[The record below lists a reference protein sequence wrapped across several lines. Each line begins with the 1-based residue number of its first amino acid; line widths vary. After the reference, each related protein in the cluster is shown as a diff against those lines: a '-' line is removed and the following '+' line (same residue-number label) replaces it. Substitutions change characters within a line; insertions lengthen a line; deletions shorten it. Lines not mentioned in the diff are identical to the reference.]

1 MTVAAGVAGV
11 GLSAGEVAE
20 RVAAG
25 QTNSVALHSSR
36 STADIVRAN
45 VLTRFNAIIG
55 VLFLIIMVVGPWQD
69 GLFGLVVLA
78 NTAIGIVQELRAKR
92 VLDRLSV
99 IGAARPRVRRD
110 GRIAEIP
117 RDAVVL
123 DDLVVLGSG
132 DQLVVD
138 GPVVGADGL
147 EVDESLL
154 TGEADPV
161 SKQPGDQVLSGS
173 FVVAGV
179 GSYRAARVGPQAY
192 AAELAAEAR
201 TFQLA
206 SSELRAGINRILD
219 YIWRLML
226 PIGALLVFSQLASN
240 DSLDDALR
248 AMVAGLVT
256 MVPEGLVLLTS
267 VAFAVGVIRLGRRRC
282 LVQEL
287 PAIEVLARVDV
298 VCADKTGT
306 LTEKGLRLRE
316 VIRAGTDQAVTGTAA
331 AALGALVASDP
342 DPNPTARAIAE
353 SVPAP
358 AGWQL
363 TRRYAFSSARKWSA
377 ASFDV
382 HGRWLLGAAET
393 LLPGEDPVRQ
403 RAERLAASGARVL
416 LLARW
421 DGSDEEPDPGAM
433 RPAALVRLEQRVRP
447 DAPDTL
453 AYFAAQGVTVKVLSG
468 DSAAAV
474 GEVAAA
480 AGVPGADHPVDA
492 QTLTS
497 SDGPDSEDRGSG
509 GLVAAAERTNVF
521 GRISPQQKR
530 GVLRALRANGHIVAM
545 TGDGVND
552 VLALKSADVAIAMG
566 SGTGAARAVAQ
577 IVLLDDAFAS
587 LPQVVAE
594 GRRVVGNIE
603 RVARL
608 FLTKTVYSLM
618 LAVLVGIAQLPFP
631 FLPRQLT
638 LVGALTIGI
647 PAFVL
652 ALAPNADRAR
662 PGFVRRVL
670 RAAIPAGVVAAA
682 STFTAYALAKA
693 DHATGLAEDRT
704 VAVIA
709 LTVVALWVLAIVARP
724 YTPWRIGLVLAM
736 AAGAV
741 GALVIPPIADFFAL
755 APSVGVAGLA
765 GLAIGGLGAGL
776 VELLWRRMSLAD

>member
-161 SKQPGDQVLSGS
+161 SKQPGDQVFSGS

-342 DPNPTARAIAE
+342 
-353 SVPAP
+353 
-358 AGWQL
+358 
-363 TRRYAFSSARKWSA
+363 TR
-377 ASFDV
+377 
-382 HGRWLLGAAET
+382 
-393 LLPGEDPVRQ
+393 
-403 RAERLAASGARVL
+403 
-416 LLARW
+416 
-421 DGSDEEPDPGAM
+421 
-433 RPAALVRLEQRVRP
+433 
-447 DAPDTL
+447 
-453 AYFAAQGVTVKVLSG
+453 
-468 DSAAAV
+468 
-474 GEVAAA
+474 
-480 AGVPGADHPVDA
+480 
-492 QTLTS
+492 
-497 SDGPDSEDRGSG
+497 
-509 GLVAAAERTNVF
+509 
-521 GRISPQQKR
+521 
-530 GVLRALRANGHIVAM
+530 
-545 TGDGVND
+545 
-552 VLALKSADVAIAMG
+552 
-566 SGTGAARAVAQ
+566 
-577 IVLLDDAFAS
+577 
-587 LPQVVAE
+587 
-594 GRRVVGNIE
+594 
-603 RVARL
+603 
-608 FLTKTVYSLM
+608 
-618 LAVLVGIAQLPFP
+618 
-631 FLPRQLT
+631 
-638 LVGALTIGI
+638 I
-647 PAFVL
+647 P
-652 ALAPNADRAR
+652 PRAR
-662 PGFVRRVL
+662 SPNRCRRRPG
-670 RAAIPAGVVAAA
+670 G
-682 STFTAYALAKA
+682 S
-693 DHATGLAEDRT
+693 
-704 VAVIA
+704 
-709 LTVVALWVLAIVARP
+709 
-724 YTPWRIGLVLAM
+724 
-736 AAGAV
+736 
-741 GALVIPPIADFFAL
+741 
-755 APSVGVAGLA
+755 
-765 GLAIGGLGAGL
+765 
-776 VELLWRRMSLAD
+776 

>member
-1 MTVAAGVAGV
+1 VTVAAGVAGV

-161 SKQPGDQVLSGS
+161 SKQPGDQVFSGS

-342 DPNPTARAIAE
+342 
-353 SVPAP
+353 
-358 AGWQL
+358 
-363 TRRYAFSSARKWSA
+363 TR
-377 ASFDV
+377 
-382 HGRWLLGAAET
+382 
-393 LLPGEDPVRQ
+393 
-403 RAERLAASGARVL
+403 
-416 LLARW
+416 
-421 DGSDEEPDPGAM
+421 
-433 RPAALVRLEQRVRP
+433 
-447 DAPDTL
+447 
-453 AYFAAQGVTVKVLSG
+453 
-468 DSAAAV
+468 
-474 GEVAAA
+474 
-480 AGVPGADHPVDA
+480 
-492 QTLTS
+492 
-497 SDGPDSEDRGSG
+497 
-509 GLVAAAERTNVF
+509 
-521 GRISPQQKR
+521 
-530 GVLRALRANGHIVAM
+530 
-545 TGDGVND
+545 
-552 VLALKSADVAIAMG
+552 
-566 SGTGAARAVAQ
+566 
-577 IVLLDDAFAS
+577 
-587 LPQVVAE
+587 
-594 GRRVVGNIE
+594 
-603 RVARL
+603 
-608 FLTKTVYSLM
+608 
-618 LAVLVGIAQLPFP
+618 
-631 FLPRQLT
+631 
-638 LVGALTIGI
+638 I
-647 PAFVL
+647 P
-652 ALAPNADRAR
+652 PRAR
-662 PGFVRRVL
+662 SPNRCRRRPG
-670 RAAIPAGVVAAA
+670 G
-682 STFTAYALAKA
+682 S
-693 DHATGLAEDRT
+693 
-704 VAVIA
+704 
-709 LTVVALWVLAIVARP
+709 
-724 YTPWRIGLVLAM
+724 
-736 AAGAV
+736 
-741 GALVIPPIADFFAL
+741 
-755 APSVGVAGLA
+755 
-765 GLAIGGLGAGL
+765 
-776 VELLWRRMSLAD
+776 

>member
-1 MTVAAGVAGV
+1 VTVAADIAGA
-11 GLSAGEVAE
+11 GLSAAEVAQ

-25 QTNSVALHSSR
+25 QTNAVAVHSSR
-36 STADIVRAN
+36 STADIIRAN

-55 VLFLIIMVVGPWQD
+55 VLFLVIVVVGPWQD
-69 GLFGLVVLA
+69 GLFGLVVVA

-92 VLDRLSV
+92 VLDRLTV

-110 GRIAEIP
+110 GRTVEVS

-138 GPVVGADGL
+138 GPVDGADGL

-161 SKQPGDQVLSGS
+161 AKQPGDQVLSGS

-179 GSYRAARVGPQAY
+179 GSYRAARVGSQAY
-192 AAELAAEAR
+192 AATLAAEAR
-201 TFQLA
+201 SFQLA
-206 SSELRAGINRILD
+206 NSELRAGINRILD

-226 PIGALLVFSQLASN
+226 PVGALLVFSQLASN

-267 VAFAVGVIRLGRRRC
+267 VAFAVGVIRLGQRQC

-298 VCADKTGT
+298 VCTDKTGT

-316 VIRAGTDQAVTGTAA
+316 VIPVSDDPAVADQAT

-342 DPNPTARAIAE
+342 DPNPTAQAIAE
-353 SVPAP
+353 SVQSPD
-358 AGWQL
+358 GWRL
-363 TRRYAFSSARKWSA
+363 VRRHAFSSARKWSA
-377 ASFDV
+377 ASFDR
-382 HGRWLLGAAET
+382 HGRWLLGAAER
-393 LLPGEDPVRQ
+393 LLPGEDPVRA

-421 DGSDEEPDPGAM
+421 DGTADEPEPDAL
-433 RPAALVRLEQRVRP
+433 RPAALVRLEQRVRS
-447 DAPDTL
+447 DAPATL
-453 AYFAAQGVTVKVLSG
+453 AYFADQGVTVKVLSG

-480 AGVPGADHPVDA
+480 AGVPGADRTVDA
-492 QTLTS
+492 QTFIAAS
-497 SDGPDSEDRGSG
+497 SASD
-509 GLVAAAERTNVF
+509 AAAGGDGLAKAAEQTNVF

-530 GVLRALRANGHIVAM
+530 GILRALRADGHTVAM

-566 SGTGAARAVAQ
+566 SGSGAARAVAQ
-577 IVLLDDAFAS
+577 IVLLDDAFSS

-618 LAVLVGIAQLPFP
+618 LAVLVGIAGFPFP

-638 LVGALTIGI
+638 LVGSLTIGL
-647 PAFVL
+647 PAFLL

-670 RAAIPAGVVAAA
+670 RAAVPAGIVAAV
-682 STFTAYALAKA
+682 STFAAYAVARA
-693 DHATGLAEDRT
+693 DQATGLAEDRT

-709 LTVVALWVLAIVARP
+709 LTIVALWVLAIVARP

-736 AAGAV
+736 AAAAV
-741 GALVIPPIADFFAL
+741 GALVIPQIADFFAL
-755 APSVGVAGLA
+755 APTVGMAGLA
-765 GLAIGGLGAGL
+765 GLAIGALGAAL
-776 VELLWRRMSLAD
+776 VEFLWRRLGLSG